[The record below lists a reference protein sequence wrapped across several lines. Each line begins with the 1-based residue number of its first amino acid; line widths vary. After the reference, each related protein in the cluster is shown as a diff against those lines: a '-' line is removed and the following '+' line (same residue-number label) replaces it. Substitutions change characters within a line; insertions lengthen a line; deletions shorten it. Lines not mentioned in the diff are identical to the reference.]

1 MQTLHASTPSILTQE
16 PATSVEDRRAAWQVR
31 GAAHDRTVRRT
42 MTIAMPILLAVV
54 SVLYVVFAR

>member
-1 MQTLHASTPSILTQE
+1 MPTLHASTLTQE
-16 PATSVEDRRAAWQVR
+16 PATSFEERWAAWRVR
-31 GAAHDRTVRRT
+31 GAAHDRTVRRK